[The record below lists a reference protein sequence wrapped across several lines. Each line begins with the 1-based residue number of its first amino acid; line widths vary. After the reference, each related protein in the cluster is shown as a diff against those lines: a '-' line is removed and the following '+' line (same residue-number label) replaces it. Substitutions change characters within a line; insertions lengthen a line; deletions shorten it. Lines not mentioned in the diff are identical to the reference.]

1 MLEII
6 LYSLLIMTSSL
17 VGVFSVWKNFGSIM
31 EKNLH
36 YLVSFSAGIFL
47 VIAYNLIIET
57 THYTEKLQYSVFWI
71 LVGVVLIWT
80 IFKFLPQFHQH
91 DQIEKDKEHRLDPR
105 KIVFSDAIHNIGDG
119 ILLATSFVVSSTFG
133 VLTALSIFIHELIQ
147 EISEFF
153 ILRESGYSTK
163 KSLKINFAASST
175 ILIGS
180 IGSYFLLETF
190 EIIELP
196 LLGIAAG
203 TFLVVVLQDLIPHS
217 LKHSISTKHFF
228 KHLVWFAIGI
238 LIMFLISSNLEHTH
252 EHEEGRDEIHD
263 SEHVE

>member
-17 VGVFSVWKNFGSIM
+17 VGVFSIWKKAGTVI

-57 THYTEKLQYSVFWI
+57 THYTDKIQYSFFWV
-71 LVGVVLIWT
+71 LVGVILIWT
-80 IFKFLPQFHQH
+80 VFKFLPQFHQH
-91 DQIEKDKEHRLDPR
+91 DQIEKDKDHRLDPR
-105 KIVFSDAIHNIGDG
+105 KIVFSDAIHNVGDG

-133 VLTALSIFIHELIQ
+133 ILTALSIFIHELIQ

-153 ILRESGYSTK
+153 ILREAGYSTK
-163 KSLKINFAASST
+163 KALKINFAASST

-180 IGSYFLLETF
+180 IGSYFLLDTF

-217 LKHSISTKHFF
+217 IKHSISTKHFF
-228 KHLVWFAIGI
+228 KHLIWFIVGI
-238 LIMFLISSNLEHTH
+238 LIMFLVSSNLDHSH
-252 EHEEGRDEIHD
+252 EHENELVQDLH
-263 SEHVE
+263 SENI